1 MTKRVNQLNELFKSE
16 LANLI
21 IREMPMNDVL
31 ITISY
36 VDCSPDLRHAKI
48 GFSVLPDERS
58 KSALKAL
65 RKHSR
70 LFDKILKKKLK
81 LHHIPKFNWVI
92 DTTEKEAAKIE
103 EILEQIKNTK

>member
-1 MTKRVNQLNELFKSE
+1 MSHRISQLNELFKNE

-21 IREMPMNDVL
+21 IREMPMKGVL

-36 VDCSPDLRHAKI
+36 VDCSPDLQHAKI

-58 KSALKAL
+58 ESALKAL
-65 RKHSR
+65 RKHSG
-70 LFDKILKKKLK
+70 LFAKILKKKLK
-81 LHHIPKFNWVI
+81 FHHIPKFNWVI

-103 EILEQIKNTK
+103 EILEQIKNI

>member
-1 MTKRVNQLNELFKSE
+1 MPRRIDQLNELFKGE

-21 IREMPMNDVL
+21 IREMPMKDVL

-36 VDCSPDLRHAKI
+36 VDCSPDLQHAKI
-48 GFSVLPDERS
+48 GFSVLPHERNG
-58 KSALKAL
+58 SALKAL
-65 RKHSR
+65 RKHSV
-70 LFDKILKKKLK
+70 LFAKILKKKLK

-103 EILEQIKNTK
+103 EILEQIKNT